1 MKTLKWVII
10 LLDITSYFWILFS
23 LGGAGGGG
31 WDRWLEGECDHLPP
45 GGGGTEQA
53 FGSRTW
59 PPRSDNE
66 HSTLTFLV
74 SSSSSSLSQ
83 LLDDDSL

>member
-23 LGGAGGGG
+23 LGGAEGGG

-45 GGGGTEQA
+45 GGGTEQA

-66 HSTLTFLV
+66 HYTLTFLV